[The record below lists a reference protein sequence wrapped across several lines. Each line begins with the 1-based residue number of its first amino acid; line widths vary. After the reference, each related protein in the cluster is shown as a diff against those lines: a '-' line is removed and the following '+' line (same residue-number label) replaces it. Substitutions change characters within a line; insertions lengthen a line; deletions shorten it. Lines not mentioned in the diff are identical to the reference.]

1 MIQHA
6 LTKFATACL
15 FAASITACS
24 NEQSSTAKQAPTTA
38 EQKIEQLTVGFQKSA
53 LNLVVAQ
60 QEKWLEQQ
68 FPDAKI
74 EWREF
79 PAGPQM
85 LEALA
90 VGAVD
95 FGYVGNTPPIFAQ
108 SADKALY
115 YIASE
120 PASFKGTA
128 LLVPGSSNIQ
138 RIEDL
143 KGKRVAV
150 QKGSNAHELLAKV
163 LQKAG
168 LAWTDIEPIWLPPAD
183 ARAAFSKGSIDAWAI
198 WDPYSTAAIFND
210 QGRVLI
216 DGQAFPATYLFY
228 VASPSFVAKHPQAVN
243 HFIES
248 INLADKWV
256 QQHPQEAAAVLASAT
271 GIERKIADRVI
282 ENRPKPAT
290 ATPLN
295 TDVITKQQAIADQFH
310 QLQLIPKQID
320 VKQSVWPKP

>member
-1 MIQHA
+1 MLHA
-6 LTKFATACL
+6 TFTKFATACL
-15 FAASITACS
+15 FAASMVACS
-24 NEQSSTAKQAPTTA
+24 NEQATTTKQAATSS
-38 EQKIEQLTVGFQKSA
+38 EQKIEQVSVGFQKSA
-53 LNLVVAQ
+53 LNLVVAK
-60 QEKWLEQQ
+60 QEKWLEQA
-68 FPDAKI
+68 FPGAKI

-108 SADKALY
+108 AADKALH

-120 PASFKGTA
+120 PASFTGTA
-128 LLVPGSSNIQ
+128 LLVPATSSIQ

-163 LQKAG
+163 LNKAG
-168 LAWTDIEPIWLPPAD
+168 LSWSDIEPIWLPPAD

-198 WDPYSTAAIFND
+198 WDPYSSAAIFNN

-228 VASPSFVAKHPQAVN
+228 VASPSFVAKHPHAVKG
-243 HFIES
+243 FIDS
-248 INLADKWV
+248 INLADQWV
-256 QQHPQEAAAVLASAT
+256 QQHPQEAAKILANAT
-271 GIERKIADRVI
+271 GIDHNIAVRVI
-282 ENRPKPAT
+282 ENRPKPAP
-290 ATPLN
+290 ATPL
-295 TDVITKQQAIADQFH
+295 TTEVVDKQQTIADQFY
-310 QLQLIPKQID
+310 QLQLIPKQIQ
-320 VKQSVWPKP
+320 VQQSVWPKP